1 MGSHKPEEHPHP
13 PAHLARLDFLVGRL
27 RGVGW
32 LGNPDYRYTKE
43 VSGSWAAGGHH
54 LVLEMSADY
63 PLGDGECDSHSVLLV
78 VSAGPDP
85 QSLICRAFTDGGRV
99 IEYRPTATA
108 HGLVF
113 DDSVPHGCE
122 AERARKL
129 LRATPTGY
137 EETLEVDHGD
147 GEFVA
152 WARIELEREAS

>member
-1 MGSHKPEEHPHP
+1 MNKVQQKEHPPP

-27 RGVGW
+27 HGEGW
-32 LGNPDYRYTKE
+32 LGSRDYRYTKD
-43 VSGSWAAGGHH
+43 VAGAWAAGGHH

-63 PLGDGECDSHSVLLV
+63 PLRNGQCDSHSVLLV
-78 VSAGPDP
+78 VSAGPEP
-85 QSLICRAFTDGGRV
+85 ESLICHAFTDGGRV
-99 IEYRPTATA
+99 VDYRLTATA
-108 HGLVF
+108 DGLVF
-113 DDSVPHGCE
+113 DDSVPHGCR

-129 LRATPTGY
+129 LRATPSGY